1 MMPLLLR
8 AVEAPFLPA
17 HPVCIVTSSHTRRW
31 EAPPFFG
38 RLLCSLGAPFLS
50 LSVEPGD
57 RLAMNCSLRP
67 TSITYFSPSTAPIH
81 GSAWKGNSPKSTF
94 TDLYSPHP
102 SGRVSYTTMGEFYSD
117 LKSILG
123 LRMLG
128 KVVLGMRRNDLLGIA
143 GQLAYFFL
151 LFFFPFLIFLVSL
164 TGLVIGNPEAGLKNL
179 FEVFTRLVPANA
191 QTLVVDYVDRTLRTA
206 STGVLVLG
214 ILGALWLGQAVS
226 ISITKAANRS
236 YRLEESRPFWRLRGA
251 CLIITLGF
259 TLLIAVL
266 TLAVFN
272 VGAYLSA
279 KVGLPESAAS
289 LGKLLS
295 WAMVFVAI
303 TLALDLLYYLAP
315 DAKLPFKW
323 ITPGGFMATILLFLA
338 DGALSYYV
346 SKLGN
351 YGQVYGQ
358 LGAVIVFML
367 WLYVTGLMVLLGLEI
382 NAVLARA
389 AEERK
394 GIELVQ
400 TE

>member
-1 MMPLLLR
+1 
-8 AVEAPFLPA
+8 
-17 HPVCIVTSSHTRRW
+17 
-31 EAPPFFG
+31 
-38 RLLCSLGAPFLS
+38 
-50 LSVEPGD
+50 
-57 RLAMNCSLRP
+57 
-67 TSITYFSPSTAPIH
+67 
-81 GSAWKGNSPKSTF
+81 
-94 TDLYSPHP
+94 
-102 SGRVSYTTMGEFYSD
+102 MGEFFSD

-128 KVVLGMRRNDLLGIA
+128 KVVLGVRRNDLLGLA

-179 FEVFTRLVPANA
+179 FEVFTGLVPANA
-191 QTLVVDYVDRTLRTA
+191 RTLVFDYVDRTLRTA

-214 ILGALWLGQAVS
+214 ILGALWLGQAAS
-226 ISITKAANRS
+226 ITITKAANRS
-236 YRLEESRPFWRLRGA
+236 YRLQEGRPFWRLRGA

-272 VGAYLSA
+272 VGAYLSSIA
-279 KVGLPESAAS
+279 GLPDTDTGLS
-289 LGKLLS
+289 GKLLS
-295 WAMVFVAI
+295 WAMVFLAI

-323 ITPGGFMATILLFLA
+323 ITPGGFMATVLMFLA

-382 NAVLARA
+382 NAVLART

>member
-1 MMPLLLR
+1 MGD
-8 AVEAPFLPA
+8 
-17 HPVCIVTSSHTRRW
+17 
-31 EAPPFFG
+31 FF
-38 RLLCSLGAPFLS
+38 
-50 LSVEPGD
+50 
-57 RLAMNCSLRP
+57 
-67 TSITYFSPSTAPIH
+67 
-81 GSAWKGNSPKSTF
+81 
-94 TDLYSPHP
+94 
-102 SGRVSYTTMGEFYSD
+102 SD

-128 KVVLGMRRNDLLGIA
+128 EVVLGMRRNDLLGIA

-179 FEVFTRLVPANA
+179 FEVLSGLVPANA

-226 ISITKAANRS
+226 MSITKAANRS

-382 NAVLARA
+382 NAVLART

>member
-1 MMPLLLR
+1 MGD
-8 AVEAPFLPA
+8 
-17 HPVCIVTSSHTRRW
+17 
-31 EAPPFFG
+31 FF
-38 RLLCSLGAPFLS
+38 
-50 LSVEPGD
+50 
-57 RLAMNCSLRP
+57 
-67 TSITYFSPSTAPIH
+67 
-81 GSAWKGNSPKSTF
+81 
-94 TDLYSPHP
+94 
-102 SGRVSYTTMGEFYSD
+102 SD

-123 LRMLG
+123 LRILG
-128 KVVLGMRRNDLLGIA
+128 EVVLGIRRNDLLGLA

-164 TGLVIGNPEAGLKNL
+164 TGLVIGNPEASLKNL
-179 FEVFTRLVPANA
+179 LEVFTGLVPANA
-191 QTLVVDYVDRTLRTA
+191 QTLVVEYVDRTLRTA

-214 ILGALWLGQAVS
+214 ILGALWLGQATS

-236 YRLEESRPFWRLRGA
+236 YRLQESRPFWRLRGA
-251 CLIITLGF
+251 CLVITLGF

-272 VGAYLSA
+272 VGTYVSSIA
-279 KVGLPESAAS
+279 GLPETAAS

-295 WAMVFVAI
+295 LALVFVAI
-303 TLALDLLYYLAP
+303 TVALDLLYYLAP

-351 YGQVYGQ
+351 YGQIYGQ

-382 NAVLARA
+382 NAVLART

-394 GIELVQ
+394 GIEVVQ

>member
-1 MMPLLLR
+1 
-8 AVEAPFLPA
+8 
-17 HPVCIVTSSHTRRW
+17 
-31 EAPPFFG
+31 
-38 RLLCSLGAPFLS
+38 
-50 LSVEPGD
+50 
-57 RLAMNCSLRP
+57 
-67 TSITYFSPSTAPIH
+67 
-81 GSAWKGNSPKSTF
+81 
-94 TDLYSPHP
+94 
-102 SGRVSYTTMGEFYSD
+102 
-117 LKSILG
+117 
-123 LRMLG
+123 
-128 KVVLGMRRNDLLGIA
+128 
-143 GQLAYFFL
+143 
-151 LFFFPFLIFLVSL
+151 
-164 TGLVIGNPEAGLKNL
+164 VIGNPEAGLKSL
-179 FEVFTRLVPANA
+179 FEAMTGLLPANA
-191 QTLVVDYVDRTLRTA
+191 HTLVVDYVDRTLRSA
-206 STGVLVLG
+206 STGALVFG
-214 ILGALWLGQAVS
+214 ILGALWLGQAAS

-236 YRLEESRPFWRLRGA
+236 YRLEESRPFWRLRST
-251 CLIITLGF
+251 CLLITLGF

-279 KVGLPESAAS
+279 IAGLPESATS
-289 LGKLLS
+289 LGKPLS

-303 TLALDLLYYLAP
+303 TLALDVLYYLAP

-351 YGQVYGQ
+351 YGQIYGQ

-382 NAVLARA
+382 NAVLARK

>member
-1 MMPLLLR
+1 MGD
-8 AVEAPFLPA
+8 
-17 HPVCIVTSSHTRRW
+17 
-31 EAPPFFG
+31 FF
-38 RLLCSLGAPFLS
+38 
-50 LSVEPGD
+50 
-57 RLAMNCSLRP
+57 
-67 TSITYFSPSTAPIH
+67 
-81 GSAWKGNSPKSTF
+81 
-94 TDLYSPHP
+94 
-102 SGRVSYTTMGEFYSD
+102 SD

-123 LRMLG
+123 LRMLWE
-128 KVVLGMRRNDLLGIA
+128 VVLGMRRNDLLGLA

-151 LFFFPFLIFLVSL
+151 LFFFPFLIALVSL
-164 TGLVIGNPEAGLKNL
+164 TGLVIGNPEAGLKSL
-179 FEVFTRLVPANA
+179 FEVLRGLLPANA
-191 QTLVVDYVDRTLRTA
+191 HTLVVDYVDRTLRTA
-206 STGVLVLG
+206 STGALVLG
-214 ILGALWLGQAVS
+214 ILGALWLGQAAS

-236 YRLEESRPFWRLRGA
+236 YRLQESRPFWRLRGT

-259 TLLIAVL
+259 TLLVAVL
-266 TLAVFN
+266 TAVLTFAVFN
-272 VGAYLSA
+272 VGAHVSA
-279 KVGLPESAAS
+279 IAGLPESAPS

-303 TLALDLLYYLAP
+303 TVALDVLYYLAP

-323 ITPGGFMATILLFLA
+323 ITPGGFIATVLLFVS

-346 SKLGN
+346 ANLGN
-351 YGQVYGQ
+351 YGQIYGQ

-382 NAVLARA
+382 NAVLARK

>member
-1 MMPLLLR
+1 
-8 AVEAPFLPA
+8 
-17 HPVCIVTSSHTRRW
+17 
-31 EAPPFFG
+31 
-38 RLLCSLGAPFLS
+38 
-50 LSVEPGD
+50 
-57 RLAMNCSLRP
+57 
-67 TSITYFSPSTAPIH
+67 
-81 GSAWKGNSPKSTF
+81 
-94 TDLYSPHP
+94 LYSPNP
-102 SGRVSYTTMGEFYSD
+102 SGRVSYTSMGDFYSD
-117 LKSILG
+117 LKSILA
-123 LRMLG
+123 LRMLRE
-128 KVVLGMRRNDLLGIA
+128 VVLGMRRNDLLGLA

-151 LFFFPFLIFLVSL
+151 LFFFPFLLFLVSL

-179 FEVFTRLVPANA
+179 FEIFKGLVPANA
-191 QTLVVDYVDRTLRTA
+191 RTLVVAYVDRTLRTA
-206 STGVLVLG
+206 STSVLILG

-226 ISITKAANRS
+226 ITITKAANRS

-272 VGAYLSA
+272 VPAYVSSIA
-279 KVGLPESAAS
+279 GLPDTATG

-303 TLALDLLYYLAP
+303 TLALDLLYYVAP

-323 ITPGGFMATILLFLA
+323 ITPGGFLATILLFLA
-338 DGALSYYV
+338 DGAFSYYV

-382 NAVLARA
+382 NAVLARTA
-389 AEERK
+389 QERK

>member
-1 MMPLLLR
+1 MG
-8 AVEAPFLPA
+8 
-17 HPVCIVTSSHTRRW
+17 T
-31 EAPPFFG
+31 FF
-38 RLLCSLGAPFLS
+38 
-50 LSVEPGD
+50 
-57 RLAMNCSLRP
+57 
-67 TSITYFSPSTAPIH
+67 
-81 GSAWKGNSPKSTF
+81 
-94 TDLYSPHP
+94 
-102 SGRVSYTTMGEFYSD
+102 SD

-123 LRMLG
+123 LRMLWE
-128 KVVLGMRRNDLLGIA
+128 VVLGMRRNDLLGLA

-164 TGLVIGNPEAGLKNL
+164 TGLVIGNPEAGLKSL
-179 FEVFTRLVPANA
+179 FEALSGLLPATA
-191 QTLVVDYVDRTLRTA
+191 RTLVVDYVDRTLRTA
-206 STGVLVLG
+206 STGALVLG
-214 ILGALWLGQAVS
+214 ILGALWLGQAAS

-236 YRLEESRPFWRLRGA
+236 YRLEESRPFWRLRGT

-259 TLLIAVL
+259 TLLVAVL
-266 TLAVFN
+266 TFAVFN
-272 VGAYLSA
+272 VGAYVSA
-279 KVGLPESAAS
+279 KAGLPETATS

-303 TLALDLLYYLAP
+303 TLALDVLYYLAP

-323 ITPGGFMATILLFLA
+323 ITPGGFIATVLLFVCDA
-338 DGALSYYV
+338 ALSYYV
-346 SKLGN
+346 ANLGN
-351 YGQVYGQ
+351 YGQIYGH

-382 NAVLARA
+382 NAVLARM

>member
-1 MMPLLLR
+1 MGD
-8 AVEAPFLPA
+8 
-17 HPVCIVTSSHTRRW
+17 
-31 EAPPFFG
+31 FF
-38 RLLCSLGAPFLS
+38 
-50 LSVEPGD
+50 
-57 RLAMNCSLRP
+57 
-67 TSITYFSPSTAPIH
+67 
-81 GSAWKGNSPKSTF
+81 
-94 TDLYSPHP
+94 
-102 SGRVSYTTMGEFYSD
+102 SD

-123 LRMLG
+123 LRMIG
-128 KVVLGMRRNDLLGIA
+128 EVVLGVRRNDLLGLA

-164 TGLVIGNPEAGLKNL
+164 TGLVIGNPEAGLKSL
-179 FEVFTRLVPANA
+179 FEALAGLVPTNA
-191 QTLVVDYVDRTLRTA
+191 LTLVVEYVDRTLRTA
-206 STGVLVLG
+206 STGALTLG
-214 ILGALWLGQAVS
+214 ILGALWLGQAAS
-226 ISITKAANRS
+226 ISITKGANRS

-272 VGAYLSA
+272 VGAYASA
-279 KVGLPESAAS
+279 LAGLPDADTG
-289 LGKLLS
+289 LGGKLLS
-295 WAMVFVAI
+295 WAMVFIAI
-303 TLALDLLYYLAP
+303 TVALDLLYYLAP

-323 ITPGGFMATILLFLA
+323 ITPGGLIATLLMFLA

-351 YGQVYGQ
+351 YGQIYGQ

-367 WLYVTGLMVLLGLEI
+367 WLYVTGLMVLLGLEM

-400 TE
+400 TKKSDDRAEG

>member
-1 MMPLLLR
+1 MG
-8 AVEAPFLPA
+8 A
-17 HPVCIVTSSHTRRW
+17 
-31 EAPPFFG
+31 FF
-38 RLLCSLGAPFLS
+38 
-50 LSVEPGD
+50 
-57 RLAMNCSLRP
+57 
-67 TSITYFSPSTAPIH
+67 T
-81 GSAWKGNSPKSTF
+81 
-94 TDLYSPHP
+94 
-102 SGRVSYTTMGEFYSD
+102 D

-123 LRMLG
+123 LRMLWE
-128 KVVLGMRRNDLLGIA
+128 VVLGMRRNDLLGIA

-179 FEVFTRLVPANA
+179 FEALSGLVPANA
-191 QTLVVDYVDRTLRTA
+191 HTLVVDYVDRTLRTA

-236 YRLEESRPFWRLRGA
+236 YRLQESRPFWRLRGA
-251 CLIITLGF
+251 CLIMTLGF

-272 VGAYLSA
+272 VGAYLSV
-279 KVGLPESAAS
+279 KVGLPQSAAS
-289 LGKLLS
+289 LGKLSS

-303 TLALDLLYYLAP
+303 TLALDVLYYLAP

-323 ITPGGFMATILLFLA
+323 ITPGGFLATILLFLA

-351 YGQVYGQ
+351 YGQIYGQ

-382 NAVLARA
+382 NAVLART